1 LGTWPSERQFSIQKC
16 DILLIPDVVL
26 GGGEAMRR
34 REFIAFVGGMAVAR
48 PLAVR
53 AQQVEKMRTL
63 GMLLPSA
70 DSDQE
75 FKSDLQALLLELEK
89 LGWKD
94 GRNVKFEYRWGAN
107 DAARIREFA
116 RELVRMAPDVL
127 FASSTPPSSALHL
140 ETNSI
145 PIVFVQVADPIGPG
159 FIASLAGPGGNM
171 TGLTNFEPSIG
182 GKWLETLKEIA
193 PQVQRVALLFNP
205 QTAPGAGSYFLHPIE
220 NVAASFGVQTIEMP
234 LRNVT
239 ESEPAL
245 KSFAQN
251 PNGGLVF
258 LGDAFTA
265 QHHNHFIKLTAQYHL
280 PAVYP
285 FSFFVTEGGLIS
297 YGPNRTS
304 EFRRA
309 AAYIDLILRGAK
321 PADLPVQTP
330 INFEL
335 VVNRKTARALGLDVP
350 GTLVAHADRVI
361 E

>member
-1 LGTWPSERQFSIQKC
+1 
-16 DILLIPDVVL
+16 
-26 GGGEAMRR
+26 MRR
-34 REFIAFVGGMAVAR
+34 RDFIKGIAGSATIWPFVA
-48 PLAVR
+48 R
-53 AQQVEKMRTL
+53 AQQVGRMQTL

-75 FKSDLQALLLELEK
+75 FKSDLQTLSLELEK

-107 DAARIREFA
+107 DAARMREFA

-127 FASSTPPSSALHL
+127 FASSTPASSALHL

-159 FIASLAGPGGNM
+159 FIVSLAAPGGNM

-205 QTAPGAGSYFLHPIE
+205 QTTPEGGFYFLHPIE
-220 NVAASFGVQTIEMP
+220 NAAASFGVQTIEMP
-234 LRNVT
+234 LRNIT
-239 ESEPAL
+239 EIEPAL

-251 PNGGLVF
+251 PNAGLVF
-258 LGDAFTA
+258 LADSFIA
-265 QHHNHFIKLTAQYHL
+265 QHHNLFINLTAQYHL

-285 FSFFVTEGGLIS
+285 FSLFVKEGGLIS
-297 YGPNRTS
+297 YGINRTS

-330 INFEL
+330 TNFEL

-350 GTLVAHADRVI
+350 GTLIAHADRVI
-361 E
+361 D